1 MADEGTAVR
10 GSGVRRLNRSVILE
24 LVRTRGP
31 ISRAELSRAA
41 GLSLPAV
48 MEIVGRLTGEGLV
61 REIGVG
67 PSTGGRRPVL
77 LELAPQAHR
86 AVGLEVGARTLTAVI
101 TDLNAEV
108 KLRASLPSEMGSGPE
123 ALRGQIGAVL
133 GEVLGGTEARDLLG
147 IGLSLPAPLYV
158 STGMVFSPPSYPG
171 WGKMRVGEFVAE
183 EYGLPV
189 LVDNDANAAALGE
202 HLFGAGRGIR
212 DMFYLAA
219 YRGVGGAAILEGE
232 LRRGA
237 NGVSG
242 EIGHTLVDLDGPR
255 CGCGSWGCLE
265 AFAGRAAIARRA
277 REALRLAGRDGL
289 NGRDGV
295 EQVSTQDVIEAGLE
309 GDEVAREVL
318 RKTGE
323 YLGLGMANAINMFG
337 PEILVVGGSTM
348 KAGELVLGP
357 AEEVARRRALPGLAR
372 SVRFAA
378 GELGDDAGPVGAAA
392 LVVRNRFA
400 RGEAG

>member
-1 MADEGTAVR
+1 M
-10 GSGVRRLNRSVILE
+10 
-24 LVRTRGP
+24 
-31 ISRAELSRAA
+31 
-41 GLSLPAV
+41 PAV

-61 REIGVG
+61 QETGVG

-77 LELAPQAHR
+77 LELVPQAYR
-86 AVGLEVGARTLTAVI
+86 AVGLEVGARMLTVVI

-108 KLRASLPSEMGSGPE
+108 KLRASLPSEMDSGPE
-123 ALRGQIGAVL
+123 ALRGQIEVVL
-133 GEVLGGTEARDLLG
+133 GQVLGATEARDLLG
-147 IGLSLPAPLYV
+147 IGLSLPAPLFV

-171 WGKMRVGEFVAE
+171 WGEMRVGEFVAE

-202 HLFGAGRGIR
+202 HLFGAGRGVR

-219 YRGVGGAAILEGE
+219 HRGVGGAAILKGE
-232 LRRGA
+232 LYRGA

-242 EIGHTLVDLDGPR
+242 EIGHTLVDRDGPR

-265 AFAGRAAIARRA
+265 TFAGRTAIARRA

-295 EQVSTQDVIEAGLE
+295 EQVNTQDIIEAGLE

-318 RKTGE
+318 RETGE
-323 YLGLGMANAINMFG
+323 YLGLGMANAVNMFG

-348 KAGELVLGP
+348 KAGELVLAP
-357 AEEVARRRALPGLAR
+357 AEEVVRRRALPGLAR
-372 SVRFAA
+372 SVRFTA

-392 LVVRNRFA
+392 LVLGNLFA
-400 RGEAG
+400 RGRPDEELSKRWGLSWA